1 MVNALGRYAVAT
13 VLGDFILSS
22 GITPRTEDN
31 RPVAVGPIDDMV
43 SDAELVTKLAR
54 VSAAR
59 AVAAC
64 RSVVPA
70 GGVISAATSLWVYL
84 HARQPFTGHSM
95 VADFVTDA
103 VLDEIG
109 GPPPARMAV
118 GVSSLPSGAPMEIQ
132 LLCHWTTTT
141 GHE

>member
-1 MVNALGRYAVAT
+1 MVNAIGRYAVAT

-22 GITPRTEDN
+22 GITPRTEDDQ
-31 RPVAVGPIDDMV
+31 PVAVGPIDDMV

-64 RSVVPA
+64 RSVVPV
-70 GGVISAATSLWVYL
+70 GGMICAATSLWVYL
-84 HARQPFTGHSM
+84 HAGQQFTRHSM

-109 GPPPARMAV
+109 GPPPARTAV

-132 LLCHWTTTT
+132 LLCRWYTTTE
-141 GHE
+141 HK